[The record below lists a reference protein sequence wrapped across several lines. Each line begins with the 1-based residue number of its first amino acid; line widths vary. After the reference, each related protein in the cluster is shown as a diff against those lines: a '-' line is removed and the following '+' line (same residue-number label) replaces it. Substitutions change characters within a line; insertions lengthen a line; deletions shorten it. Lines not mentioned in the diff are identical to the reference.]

1 MPIVPTFNSNIPTVR
16 DAGATNSVPLQLPQQ
31 NYDYGKLMKEALT
44 PLKDLTNSAVKFV
57 QAKEARAVKAESD
70 DAEREIIRTINGYM
84 NDPEK
89 GYLFQQGKNAISGYQ
104 PAMEG
109 MQKDVEKILGNL
121 SPKAREAVQSR
132 AVDRMTN
139 AQTRAQQWAG
149 QQQRKYEITSSQS
162 RVEALIDD
170 AAVNYND
177 TEYVD
182 RTYSSI
188 CDEVDY
194 QANLLGMDEDTK
206 KKFKNGTYDLVQ
218 AGRFQQWSQVDPL
231 TAFAAFQD
239 EKGNIGPDV
248 QAKIDSSLWQS
259 AKVLLAAQLA
269 EGKPLIGDKA
279 DLWHAVQTAHTGI
292 PLVDGLSPARKAELF
307 SAVQSRQLQK
317 QTELRSELKDAVQNT
332 LSEAQETGAS
342 PNMLDEGAFIDA
354 YGEKDGQAMYSDY
367 RRDVATAAAV
377 HNFASMPVEAQ
388 NAVIRAAT
396 PQVGDKDYADKI
408 RNRDALI
415 KAQEAVQKSR
425 KSDPVAYAITH
436 KEAGYEQID
445 FSDLGK
451 ASAQIAHRAAMA
463 GDLAKMYGT
472 EPVLFSDHEVAAIS
486 TTFKK
491 LDGDQAYSFV
501 ESLDLNEDAVKV
513 LTNQVGR
520 MKKGDDFEVPF
531 KLYADPNLR
540 SMLPDYFEGQRAISE
555 GRVKLSDQAATNEKD
570 FNKVSAPIYAG
581 INGLYT
587 DPTMRSKVEMTI
599 RNIAAGK
606 IVRSG
611 LTPPEAIDQ
620 AVKAVAGVR
629 TEYRGAPISLYEGA
643 DISDVE
649 FAVKNTARELRKSG
663 TSLYY
668 PDQKKQLTPEAAA
681 KYLDGMSPAQ
691 LKNSTERNK
700 FYVVCGMDVL
710 RDQKGNPFVVTVTPR
725 PFFASLFRNQTVY
738 EPKEPEKG
746 GAD

>member
-1 MPIVPTFNSNIPTVR
+1 M
-16 DAGATNSVPLQLPQQ
+16 
-31 NYDYGKLMKEALT
+31 
-44 PLKDLTNSAVKFV
+44 
-57 QAKEARAVKAESD
+57 
-70 DAEREIIRTINGYM
+70 
-84 NDPEK
+84 
-89 GYLFQQGKNAISGYQ
+89 
-104 PAMEG
+104 
-109 MQKDVEKILGNL
+109 
-121 SPKAREAVQSR
+121 
-132 AVDRMTN
+132 
-139 AQTRAQQWAG
+139 
-149 QQQRKYEITSSQS
+149 
-162 RVEALIDD
+162 
-170 AAVNYND
+170 
-177 TEYVD
+177 
-182 RTYSSI
+182 
-188 CDEVDY
+188 
-194 QANLLGMDEDTK
+194 
-206 KKFKNGTYDLVQ
+206 
-218 AGRFQQWSQVDPL
+218 
-231 TAFAAFQD
+231 
-239 EKGNIGPDV
+239 
-248 QAKIDSSLWQS
+248 
-259 AKVLLAAQLA
+259 
-269 EGKPLIGDKA
+269 
-279 DLWHAVQTAHTGI
+279 
-292 PLVDGLSPARKAELF
+292 
-307 SAVQSRQLQK
+307 
-317 QTELRSELKDAVQNT
+317 
-332 LSEAQETGAS
+332 
-342 PNMLDEGAFIDA
+342 
-354 YGEKDGQAMYSDY
+354 
-367 RRDVATAAAV
+367 
-377 HNFASMPVEAQ
+377 
-388 NAVIRAAT
+388 
-396 PQVGDKDYADKI
+396 
-408 RNRDALI
+408 
-415 KAQEAVQKSR
+415 
-425 KSDPVAYAITH
+425 
-436 KEAGYEQID
+436 
-445 FSDLGK
+445 
-451 ASAQIAHRAAMA
+451 
-463 GDLAKMYGT
+463 
-472 EPVLFSDHEVAAIS
+472 LFSDHEVAAIS

-710 RDQKGNPFVVTVTPR
+710 RDQKGNPFVLTVTPR